1 MRPTRLLI
9 LALLLGVFGATQLT
23 AEYRVILRDG
33 SWLRA
38 ESKPV
43 AQEGQVLIRLLD
55 GLLTAV
61 PEGRIDWQASER
73 WNRQRPGAVAQ
84 PGSSMPTPANPV
96 PTTIRMVRDSS
107 TPAPTVEVPAV
118 AGEKAK
124 TPVEVQPPPS
134 VTTPPPASRDASLR
148 RRIRRLDEE
157 LVGLG
162 ERKVDLEA
170 RARRSIHVDDAAD
183 LRAQAQ
189 EVLRRIEVLRAE
201 QSRLILQISGRKP

>member
-1 MRPTRLLI
+1 MI

-43 AQEGQVLIRLLD
+43 VQEGRVLIRLLD

-73 WNRQRPGAVAQ
+73 WNRQRLGAVAQ

-107 TPAPTVEVPAV
+107 TPEPMVEAPAAT
-118 AGEKAK
+118 GEKAK
-124 TPVEVQPPPS
+124 TPVEVPPPS
-134 VTTPPPASRDASLR
+134 VTTPPPASRDASWR
-148 RRIRRLDEE
+148 RQVRRLDEE

-170 RARRSIHVDDAAD
+170 RARRSIYVEDAAD

-189 EVLRRIEVLRAE
+189 EVQRRIEVLRAE